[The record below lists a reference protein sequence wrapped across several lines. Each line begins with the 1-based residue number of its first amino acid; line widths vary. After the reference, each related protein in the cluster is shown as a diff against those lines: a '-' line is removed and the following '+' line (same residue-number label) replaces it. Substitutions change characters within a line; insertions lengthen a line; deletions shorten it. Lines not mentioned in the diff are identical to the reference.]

1 MARPQEFDTD
11 AVVDGAMHV
20 FWERGIHRASVD
32 DLLGSIQLSR
42 SSLYNAFGGKQ
53 QLFEAAVNRYVDIQA
68 EKLRAMLDS
77 LPLQKGIAKLFHAAV
92 NDNYE
97 GKGCLLVNSAGSL
110 ICGGGGDEQPVL
122 RNAFAKMFSVVEQRI
137 RRAQQEGEVSK
148 KCQPAEMATLICST
162 LSGLR
167 IFQKASIPKSRLKKT
182 ADLAVQT
189 VMQQLA

>member
-11 AVVDGAMHV
+11 AVIDGAMHV
-20 FWERGIHRASVD
+20 FWELGLHRASVD

-53 QLFEAAVNRYVDIQA
+53 QLFEAAVNRYVEIQA

-77 LPLQKGIAKLFHAAV
+77 LPMQKGIAKLFHAAV

-97 GKGCLLVNSAGSL
+97 GKGCLLVNCAGSL
-110 ICGGGGDEQPVL
+110 ICGDGDEQPVL

-137 RRAQQEGEVSK
+137 RSAQREGEVSQA
-148 KCQPAEMATLICST
+148 CQPAEMATLICST